1 MPAAVLSAR
10 LEAKPAATEESLLS
24 HLPMVPS
31 AQNGEECLTGHL
43 PLLQGEDEDVASP
56 EL

>member
-43 PLLQGEDEDVASP
+43 PLLQGEDEDGASP